1 MSTSIFDVDE
11 QGYIYDE
18 ALRERTK
25 ELRDRYTGMLGQ
37 EPVIYSLAHRPT
49 MRMEP
54 EDERHVMRHVH
65 EGDWT
70 IGLHEEDLPGF
81 VAEEVHP

>member
-1 MSTSIFDVDE
+1 MSTSIFDTDE

-18 ALRERTK
+18 ALTK
-25 ELRDRYTGMLGQ
+25 RAMEIRARMVASGSTYPL
-37 EPVIYSLAHRPT
+37 ESRPT
-49 MRMEP
+49 LRLRP

-65 EGDWT
+65 EGAWT